1 MGSILRKLEHMVTQ
15 IISHGMHQGCTY
27 KHGNRENG
35 HCHCLDVKYES
46 IGYNDDQEDE
56 IKNNSKAHT
65 ETDRG

>member
-1 MGSILRKLEHMVTQ
+1 
-15 IISHGMHQGCTY
+15 MHQGCTY
-27 KHGNRENG
+27 KHGNRKNG